1 MNTTAHNL
9 TEVELIA
16 RQHIAERA
24 HLDSHA
30 PQLPRPRHAGRARL
44 ATTLRKVADRL
55 DD

>member
-1 MNTTAHNL
+1 MNTSAHTM

-24 HLDSHA
+24 HLGAHA
-30 PQLPRPRHAGRARL
+30 TQLPRPRHAGRARI
-44 ATTLRKVADRL
+44 ATTLRRVADRL